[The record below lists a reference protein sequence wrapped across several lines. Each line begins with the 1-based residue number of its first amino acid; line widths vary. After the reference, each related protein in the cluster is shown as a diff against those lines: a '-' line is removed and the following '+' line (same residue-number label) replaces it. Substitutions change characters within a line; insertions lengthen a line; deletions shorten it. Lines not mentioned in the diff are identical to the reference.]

1 MNAKLHQ
8 IECDED
14 ELLEFPEDWIPVR
27 LEHNE
32 CATSNRKAYTPY
44 VLARA

>member
-1 MNAKLHQ
+1 MKARLHQ

-14 ELLEFPEDWIPVR
+14 ELLEILDTWIPVR

-32 CATSNRKAYTPY
+32 CATPGRKAFTLY
-44 VLARA
+44 VPERA